1 MQRGYTSLVSPG
13 PDITELCARYRD
25 PAFAMARR
33 ILGDDVLAEDVVQE
47 VFLSV
52 WRRPSAY
59 DPARGSFPSWLMSL
73 VHHKAVDAVR
83 REQSQRDRQA
93 RAERELTEL
102 PGPRFVDVEDAV
114 CDRAV
119 AERVRVA
126 LSVLPAAQRRAL
138 ALAYYSGF
146 TQREIASLTGAPL
159 GTVKTRM
166 RAGMGQLR
174 RALHEPTGD
183 SRDAELADA

>member
-1 MQRGYTSLVSPG
+1 MHPASVPA
-13 PDITELCARYRD
+13 DIPELCARYRD
-25 PAFAMARR
+25 AAFGMARR

-52 WRRPSAY
+52 WRKPSAY

-83 REQSQRDRQA
+83 REQSQRDRRA
-93 RAERELTEL
+93 RAERELTGTVP
-102 PGPRFVDVEDAV
+102 PGFLDVEDAV

-119 AERVRVA
+119 AERVRLA
-126 LSVLPAAQRRAL
+126 LSALPVAQRQAL
-138 ALAYYSGF
+138 ALAYYNGF
-146 TQREIASLTGAPL
+146 TQREIATLTGAPL

-166 RAGMGQLR
+166 RAGMGSLR
-174 RALHEPTGD
+174 RALHEVAGD